1 MYINITDSETGN
13 NKGSSGQLINYLE
26 KENHITSEE
35 NKEKE
40 LWFNNLKNDIV
51 PQEVRVKIDNN
62 IAKLGRKD
70 AKFFLINISPS
81 EKEITD
87 LKEKFG
93 EQGAEEQL
101 KKYALRVMDAYARNF
116 QRTGIESSKDLLWYG
131 KLERNRYYRHT
142 DDEVQQGI
150 AQTGQIKSGEQM
162 HVQIVVSRKDMTNKI
177 KLSPMN
183 NSRGRNQQHS
193 AKIGQFDRIAF
204 KESGE
209 LIFDQMFG
217 YNRSIKDTVNY
228 ALTMKN
234 GNVEQKRTM
243 YLLNELDHKLNQTE
257 REIIHETAKDIY
269 PNNHLNLE
277 ELIDAIGSSTTSI
290 LSALLSSEPLQYENE
305 EQYFPQQKKKKKKK
319 RSPRG

>member
-81 EKEITD
+81 EKEITE

-162 HVQIVVSRKDMTNKI
+162 HV
-177 KLSPMN
+177 
-183 NSRGRNQQHS
+183 
-193 AKIGQFDRIAF
+193 
-204 KESGE
+204 
-209 LIFDQMFG
+209 
-217 YNRSIKDTVNY
+217 
-228 ALTMKN
+228 
-234 GNVEQKRTM
+234 
-243 YLLNELDHKLNQTE
+243 
-257 REIIHETAKDIY
+257 
-269 PNNHLNLE
+269 
-277 ELIDAIGSSTTSI
+277 
-290 LSALLSSEPLQYENE
+290 
-305 EQYFPQQKKKKKKK
+305 
-319 RSPRG
+319 